1 MTIDIV
7 LLITLLVIGFL
18 AFRFLTKPS
27 EEDSSQLN
35 ENAANNQP
43 ANKPAENSNKKQM
56 DELFRMPKSAQAAAQ
71 TDVQNERLEKFKVTP
86 PKDSVNAGL
95 AALKESEPKFSIK
108 KFTAGAKIAFSE
120 IVEAFAGGNREL
132 LKRRVGD
139 AVYKTFDAEITRR
152 EAQNEILEIHIRD
165 FKIVDIIRAKIENGI
180 ARIKVKFVTHQ
191 TYLLKDT
198 NGQVV
203 RGEED
208 VPQEFRDIWTFERKV
223 GSTNPNWVLVNT
235 SAESY

>member
-27 EEDSSQLN
+27 EEDTSRLN
-35 ENAANNQP
+35 ENTANNQP
-43 ANKPAENSNKKQM
+43 SNKPTENSNKKQM
-56 DELFRMPKSAQAAAQ
+56 DELFRMPKPAQAAAQ
-71 TDVQNERLEKFKVTP
+71 NDAQNERLEKFKVTP

-120 IVEAFAGGNREL
+120 IVEAFANGNREL
-132 LKRRVGD
+132 LKRRVND
-139 AVYKTFDAEITRR
+139 AVYKTFDAEIARR
-152 EAQNEILEIHIRD
+152 QEQNETLEVYIKD
-165 FKIVDIIRAKIENGI
+165 FKIVDIIRAKIEDGI

-191 TYLLKDT
+191 TYLLKDAQ
-198 NGQVV
+198 GRIL

-223 GSTNPNWVLVNT
+223 GSTNPNWILVHT